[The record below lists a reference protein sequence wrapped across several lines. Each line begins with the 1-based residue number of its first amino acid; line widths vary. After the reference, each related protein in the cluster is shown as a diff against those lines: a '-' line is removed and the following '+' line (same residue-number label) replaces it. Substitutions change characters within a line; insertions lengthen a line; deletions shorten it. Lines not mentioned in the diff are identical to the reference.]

1 MDLKVYINFIKF
13 MAYNIKYQQK
23 AAYINIMCIK
33 INVNILYHFL
43 WSDLTILNSFV
54 SA

>member
-23 AAYINIMCIK
+23 AYIFIMCIIK
-33 INVNILYHFL
+33 
-43 WSDLTILNSFV
+43 SM
-54 SA
+54 

>member
-23 AAYINIMCIK
+23 TYIIIMCIIK
-33 INVNILYHFL
+33 PM
-43 WSDLTILNSFV
+43 
-54 SA
+54 